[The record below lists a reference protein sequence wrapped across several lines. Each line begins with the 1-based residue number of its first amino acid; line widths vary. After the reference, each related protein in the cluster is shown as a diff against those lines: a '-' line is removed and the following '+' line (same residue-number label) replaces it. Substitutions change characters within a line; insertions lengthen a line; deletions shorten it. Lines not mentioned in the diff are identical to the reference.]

1 MSPAG
6 CAPLLRT
13 GSLVGRP
20 VVIRDVRLGVAVDA
34 LFDRALGRL
43 VGLDVRCDDEAHR
56 FLPYPA
62 CEVLEDRLAVE
73 SALVLLDREL
83 DFYRVGGSTLSDLRG
98 QAVLVAGDE
107 LGTLA
112 DLLVDPEGE
121 VVGDR
126 RRRAARRDR
135 DRARRG
141 RGRREPRSPPRGLTN
156 LFPWQ
161 KEPR

>member
-1 MSPAG
+1 MRA
-6 CAPLLRT
+6 LLRT

-43 VGLDVRCDDEAHR
+43 VGLDVRCRDEAHR

-62 CEVLEDRLAVE
+62 CEVLGDRVAVE

-83 DFYRVGGSTLSDLRG
+83 DFYRVGGSALSALRG
-98 QAVLVAGDE
+98 QPVVEGGDE

-112 DLLVDPEGE
+112 DLVTGPEGE
-121 VVGDR
+121 VVGIVVAGTHGETEIGPGADVAVGNHALR
-126 RRRAARRDR
+126 PAV
-135 DRARRG
+135 
-141 RGRREPRSPPRGLTN
+141 
-156 LFPWQ
+156 
-161 KEPR
+161 

>member
-1 MSPAG
+1 MR
-6 CAPLLRT
+6 PLLRT

-83 DFYRVGGSTLSDLRG
+83 DFYRVGGSTLSGLRG

-107 LGTLA
+107 LGSLA
-112 DLLVDPEGE
+112 DLVVGPEGE
-121 VVGDR
+121 VVGIAV
-126 RRRAARRDR
+126 AAPH
-135 DRARRG
+135 G
-141 RGRREPRSPPRGLTN
+141 EIEIEPGADVVVGNHALRPAV
-156 LFPWQ
+156 
-161 KEPR
+161 